1 MQLRKKVLSV
11 VLVCLVIL
19 IASGAV
25 YCFSILQGIS
35 GDRLDSSQLHINQ
48 KLDKDVSNIA
58 VFGLDGRNDVEGDR
72 SDTIMLVTVNY
83 KTGNVKVTS
92 LMRDLMVK
100 IPETREN
107 NVSYEKV
114 NAAYDY
120 GGPELAVQTL
130 NENLDLN
137 ISDYVS
143 IDFKC
148 LVDVVDALGGVE
160 INIPNESVLH
170 WTNQY
175 IMDDNDKV
183 GKSDPFLTQTGVQ
196 TVTGIQALSFC
207 RERYSDNDYM
217 RTKRQRE
224 VFEQIA
230 QKLFNSDIF
239 TDLNLLGRV
248 YPYVQTSLPLKDMT
262 GYAKTLMSLD
272 NKTFDGYRVPL
283 DDYSYG
289 DMIDGVWYLVPDTL
303 ADNAIVLHKIL
314 YGNDSDYTPSDDLMK
329 ISDTIAGQ
337 TGGKTGITIDT
348 SAPFESY
355 LKDSANENVVVPV
368 EDAP

>member
-107 NVSYEKV
+107 NVSYEKI

-175 IMDDNDKV
+175 
-183 GKSDPFLTQTGVQ
+183 
-196 TVTGIQALSFC
+196 LSL
-207 RERYSDNDYM
+207 
-217 RTKRQRE
+217 
-224 VFEQIA
+224 IH
-230 QKLFNSDIF
+230 I
-239 TDLNLLGRV
+239 
-248 YPYVQTSLPLKDMT
+248 
-262 GYAKTLMSLD
+262 
-272 NKTFDGYRVPL
+272 
-283 DDYSYG
+283 
-289 DMIDGVWYLVPDTL
+289 
-303 ADNAIVLHKIL
+303 
-314 YGNDSDYTPSDDLMK
+314 
-329 ISDTIAGQ
+329 
-337 TGGKTGITIDT
+337 
-348 SAPFESY
+348 
-355 LKDSANENVVVPV
+355 
-368 EDAP
+368 

>member
-143 IDFKC
+143 IDFKWWSMPWAGLRSIFPMNLC
-148 LVDVVDALGGVE
+148 SIGQTSTSWMTTTRSENPTRSLHRRVSRLL
-160 INIPNESVLH
+160 PESRRCPSAASATVTMTICVL
-170 WTNQY
+170 NAS
-175 IMDDNDKV
+175 
-183 GKSDPFLTQTGVQ
+183 GRSLSRLLKSFLTAIFLQISISSAGF
-196 TVTGIQALSFC
+196 IPMC
-207 RERYSDNDYM
+207 R
-217 RTKRQRE
+217 
-224 VFEQIA
+224 
-230 QKLFNSDIF
+230 
-239 TDLNLLGRV
+239 
-248 YPYVQTSLPLKDMT
+248 PLCR
-262 GYAKTLMSLD
+262 L
-272 NKTFDGYRVPL
+272 R
-283 DDYSYG
+283 
-289 DMIDGVWYLVPDTL
+289 I
-303 ADNAIVLHKIL
+303 
-314 YGNDSDYTPSDDLMK
+314 
-329 ISDTIAGQ
+329 
-337 TGGKTGITIDT
+337 
-348 SAPFESY
+348 
-355 LKDSANENVVVPV
+355 
-368 EDAP
+368 

>member
-1 MQLRKKVLSV
+1 MRLRKKVLSV
-11 VLVCLVIL
+11 VLVCLIIL
-19 IASGAV
+19 IGSGAV
-25 YCFSILQGIS
+25 YCFSILRGIS
-35 GDRLDSSQLHINQ
+35 GDRLDADQLHINQ

-58 VFGLDGRNDVEGDR
+58 VFGLDGRDDIDGDR

-83 KTGNVKVTS
+83 KTGNVKATS

-100 IPETREN
+100 IPEGKEN
-107 NVSYEKV
+107 SVSYEKV

-120 GGPELAVQTL
+120 GGPELAIQTL

-224 VFEQIA
+224 VFEKIA

-239 TDLNLLGRV
+239 TDLSLLGKV

-262 GYAKTLMSLD
+262 GYAKTFMSL
-272 NKTFDGYRVPL
+272 NSKTFDGYRVPL
-283 DDYSYG
+283 DDYSHG

-314 YGNDSDYTPSDDLMK
+314 YDNDSGYTPSDDLMK

-348 SAPFESY
+348 SAP
-355 LKDSANENVVVPV
+355 V
-368 EDAP
+368 ER